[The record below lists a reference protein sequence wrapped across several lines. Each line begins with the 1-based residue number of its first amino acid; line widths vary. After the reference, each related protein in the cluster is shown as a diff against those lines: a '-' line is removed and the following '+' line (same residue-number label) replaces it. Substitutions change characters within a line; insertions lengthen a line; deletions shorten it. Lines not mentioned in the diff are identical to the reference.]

1 MRPLYSLTTGPA
13 RLYGNGDGLDP
24 GIEAFG
30 LSVRIEVGEW
40 VVAVSVSPL
49 DDTAWRGVPLDERLP
64 DLVRALVLMV
74 ELRAGARGGE
84 TPPQHRTRRQT
95 NYVSTPD

>member
-1 MRPLYSLTTGPA
+1 MGRAEGCATVTASVLAPA

-40 VVAVSVSPL
+40 DLAVSAIPVA
-49 DDTAWRGVPLDERLP
+49 DDGWRGVPLDERLP
-64 DLVRALVLMV
+64 DLIRALNLLA
-74 ELRAGARGGE
+74 ELRAGG
-84 TPPQHRTRRQT
+84 PRQT
-95 NYVSTPD
+95 A